1 MIGKTVSHY
10 RVLRKLG
17 GGGMGVVYEAED
29 TRLGR
34 TVALKFLPEDL
45 AQDQQAL
52 ERFRREARAA
62 SALNHPGI
70 CTVFD
75 IGEAEGQHF
84 IALEHLEGL
93 TLKHRIKGRPLPV
106 EMLLDLAIQIAD
118 ALAAAH
124 AKGIVHRDIKP
135 ANIFVTE
142 REQAKLLDFGLA
154 TLGSKRKVTSADE
167 VSSLPT
173 SSAPAEHLTS
183 PGTVMGTIAYMSPE
197 QARGKALDARTDL
210 FSFGAVLYEMGTG
223 RVPFEGAMAAVLF
236 DAILNRDPVPPAQ
249 VNPALPAEVARII
262 GKALEKDRDVRYQSA
277 REILADLK
285 RLKRDTA
292 AGRRSPAPGMRGDAS
307 GPAPDST
314 VGRRRRRK
322 VWAWL
327 TLAGALGGI
336 ALFVWWALPPPRPR
350 VIGSTQITN
359 DRLIK
364 GPPFT
369 DGSRI
374 YFTTIHSFSA
384 SSQER
389 FLAQVASTGG
399 ETVTLA
405 PWLAQVLDI
414 SPNGRELLVSRFTGE
429 EDEANLW
436 VMPVLGGTPRRLG
449 DLRVSLAHTPEEVRV
464 SGASIGATWS
474 PDGTRIVYTNGSEVR
489 LAKSD
494 GTESRTL
501 LAAPG
506 LPFWPRWSPDGRQLR
521 YSVRD
526 PKTSASTLWEAN
538 ADGTHAHTLLPDW
551 NGAPNPRCGT
561 WTPDGRY
568 FIFQAAGNIWAIRE
582 EGGWHRRGRS
592 EPVQLTFGPMALYT
606 PVPSR
611 DGKRILAVGDQPKG
625 ELVRYDA
632 SSGHFVPYLSGLSA
646 DGVAFSRDGGWVA
659 YVAFPEGTLCA
670 AAWMG
675 PSGCSSLFHLSRS
688 SSRAGRLTARRSRS
702 MAGPLRTA
710 GRSIS
715 CRQPAA
721 SHAR

>member
-1 MIGKTVSHY
+1 
-10 RVLRKLG
+10 
-17 GGGMGVVYEAED
+17 
-29 TRLGR
+29 
-34 TVALKFLPEDL
+34 
-45 AQDQQAL
+45 
-52 ERFRREARAA
+52 
-62 SALNHPGI
+62 
-70 CTVFD
+70 
-75 IGEAEGQHF
+75 
-84 IALEHLEGL
+84 
-93 TLKHRIKGRPLPV
+93 
-106 EMLLDLAIQIAD
+106 
-118 ALAAAH
+118 
-124 AKGIVHRDIKP
+124 
-135 ANIFVTE
+135 
-142 REQAKLLDFGLA
+142 
-154 TLGSKRKVTSADE
+154 
-167 VSSLPT
+167 
-173 SSAPAEHLTS
+173 
-183 PGTVMGTIAYMSPE
+183 
-197 QARGKALDARTDL
+197 
-210 FSFGAVLYEMGTG
+210 
-223 RVPFEGAMAAVLF
+223 
-236 DAILNRDPVPPAQ
+236 
-249 VNPALPAEVARII
+249 
-262 GKALEKDRDVRYQSA
+262 
-277 REILADLK
+277 
-285 RLKRDTA
+285 
-292 AGRRSPAPGMRGDAS
+292 MRGDAS

-659 YVAFPEGTLCA
+659 YVAFPEGTL
-670 AAWMG
+670 W
-675 PSGCSSLFHLSRS
+675 
-688 SSRAGRLTARRSRS
+688 RSRVDGTERLQLTFPPLQIFLPRWS
-702 MAGPLRTA
+702 PDGKEIAFYGGTAPYSWKIYLMPTTGGKPCEVTTGEPIEWDPSWSPDGRRLAFGSGPASVQSTSSNAVIHLLDLQTGEISKLPGSQGLFAPRYSPDGRYLGALSFDLQRLLLFEFSTRKWTELYNGLVGYPSWSSDGRYLYFDTGAELRRA
-710 GRSIS
+710 RISDHHVELVASIKGFS
-715 CRQPAA
+715 RPTGDLAQWFGLAPDDSPLVLRDMGTHEIYALDWEA
-721 SHAR
+721 P